1 MTEPIYGIAA
11 AVECFAAA
19 GATMNRITFMKHILP
34 VLAKTDSGGRAW
46 AEKHGT
52 LWIFD
57 RRYLQHWTEY
67 VAEVQR
73 RKYDGRISNNYSL
86 SEGDMQNFIDGSW
99 DITGAIPASDVV

>member
-19 GATMNRITFMKHILP
+19 GATMNRITFMRHILP
-34 VLAKTDSGGRAW
+34 EFKRFGF

-57 RRYLQHWTEY
+57 RRYLQHWIEY
-67 VAEVQR
+67 VAEVQS
-73 RKYDGRISNNYSL
+73 RKADGRISRNYSL

-99 DITGAIPASDVV
+99 DVTGAIPASDVAN